1 MKSAYPMLLSPLKIR
16 NFTLKNRMEASNSQ
30 PHFHQGP
37 EKYPADST
45 FAHFIRRAKDG
56 AAIVAVS
63 AINDIFG
70 MPQLPASFD
79 IAHFPHYDLYDPQC
93 QNYIAQLFDEIHY
106 YDSLVSVGI
115 FSSASMYPYFHEDG
129 TMELVD
135 AGSNADKSELIMES
149 GCVTDAISLETM
161 EKVAA
166 SFAQQS
172 LQLKKLGADMVTIH
186 MCYRGQL
193 LGQFISPRTN
203 FRTDEFGGDIEGR
216 GRFPLMVFKA
226 IREAVGNNFLIEV
239 EVSGEEPNGNTF
251 EEMISFLRKAEEYID
266 IIQVRC
272 GEPSPSMPTNF
283 YLEKHPTLY
292 QAERLKQAG
301 LNLVVCTVGG
311 HQDPAESEQILREG
325 KADLIGMARAF
336 ISNPNYGELV
346 YEDRAEDIVPCLR
359 CNKCHGRGPADVML
373 STCSVN
379 PEFGIEWHKN
389 MLSEPVKE
397 KKNIAIVGGG
407 PAGMR
412 TAMYLHD
419 RGHTVSIFEKESELG
434 GLIRHADNVDFKWT
448 LRDYKNYLIAQVAKR
463 GITVHLNTTAT
474 PEMLGDGYDA
484 VIAAVGAEPARPSIP
499 GADGDN
505 VLFAIDALMDESLVG
520 NTAVIIGGG
529 EVGVETG
536 MFLAKQGR
544 KVTVLEM
551 RDKIAADATFMHYL
565 DQFQAAWEAV
575 PGFSFIVNASATHI
589 SETGVTYRDENGAE
603 HTLEADTVV
612 LSAGM
617 KAKRDEALEFYG
629 CGKRFYMV
637 GDCRK
642 PSTIQM
648 VNRSAYATASV
659 I

>member
-16 NFTLKNRMEASNSQ
+16 NFTLKNRMESSNSQ

-37 EKYPADST
+37 EKYPAENT
-45 FAHFIRRAKDG
+45 FAHYIRRAKDG
-56 AAIVAVS
+56 AAIVTVS

-70 MPQLPASFD
+70 MPELPASFD
-79 IAHFPHYDLYDPQC
+79 IAHFPHYDLYDAQC
-93 QNYIAQLFDEIHY
+93 QNYIAQFFDAIHY

-135 AGSNADKSELIMES
+135 AGCKEDKSELIMED
-149 GCVTDAISLETM
+149 GVVTDAITVETM

-172 LQLKKLGADMVTIH
+172 LQLKKLGCDMVTIH

-203 FRTDEFGGDIEGR
+203 LRSDEYGGDMEGR
-216 GRFPLMVFKA
+216 GKFPLMVFKA
-226 IREAVGNNFLIEV
+226 IRDAVGNDFLIEV
-239 EVSGEEPNGNTF
+239 EVSGEESGGNTF
-251 EEMISFLRKAEEYID
+251 EEMISFLKKAEKYID

-283 YLEKHPTLY
+283 YLEKNPTLY
-292 QAERLKQAG
+292 QAERLKKAG

-311 HQDPAESEQILREG
+311 YLDPETSEQVLREG
-325 KADLIGMARAF
+325 KADMIGMARAF

-346 YEDRAEDIVPCLR
+346 YNGLAGDIVPCLR

-379 PEFGIEWHKN
+379 PEFGIEQWKP
-389 MLSEPVKE
+389 MLGESVEE
-397 KKNIAIVGGG
+397 KKNIAVIGGG

-419 RGHTVSIFEKESELG
+419 RGHTVTLYEKEATLG

-448 LRDYKNYLIAQVAKR
+448 LKDYKDYLIAQIAKR
-463 GITVHLNTTAT
+463 GITVHLNTPAA

-484 VIAAVGAEPARPSIP
+484 VIAAVGAEPVRPPVP
-499 GADGDN
+499 GADGEN
-505 VLFAIDALMDESLVG
+505 VIFAVDALMDCSKVG
-520 NTAVIIGGG
+520 QNVVVIGGG

-536 MFLAKQGR
+536 MYLAKQGK

-551 RDKIAADATFMHYL
+551 REKIAADATFMHYL
-565 DQFQAAWEAV
+565 DQFQAAWEAI
-575 PGFSFIVNASATHI
+575 PTFSAVVNARATNISA
-589 SETGVTYRDENGAE
+589 EGVSYLDKDGNM
-603 HTLEADTVV
+603 HTLPADTVV

-617 KAKRDEALEFYG
+617 KAKRDEALSFYG

-642 PSTIQM
+642 PSTIQV